1 MEGAWPKAT
10 GWNDAGCKRHRAES
24 IGHRVRAEGHSGQL
38 ASPSLGHYATLS
50 FIIRGKDQV
59 IADCG
64 CKIQDAGCRIQT
76 TKDDWELRKK
86 ETGGRIFRN
95 LACFLQFLTF

>member
-59 IADCG
+59 IADARS
-64 CKIQDAGCRIQT
+64 KMQDAEYRRQKMIGNCERRRR
-76 TKDDWELRKK
+76 E
-86 ETGGRIFRN
+86 GGSFVI
-95 LACFLQFLTF
+95 

>member
-38 ASPSLGHYATLS
+38 ASPSLGHYAALS
-50 FIIRGKDQV
+50 FIVRGKGQM
-59 IADCG
+59 ISECG
-64 CKIQDAGCRIQT
+64 NSREFRIQNPG
-76 TKDDWELRKK
+76 DRKSSK
-86 ETGGRIFRN
+86 LKAHRS
-95 LACFLQFLTF
+95 